1 MPILVAMDFVAD
13 ADSRAIQLLA
23 GLGYKPKPRE
33 TALDRFAALYTRAE
47 RIIPPVFYEVR
58 LSDEIRQNPKYR
70 THSKALGEIVSR
82 LRSGQSVRPYLSTS
96 AVRAE
101 FQDMLLLTWGIHHL
115 HLNTID
121 TLDKRGFVAR
131 NWGSSELLLLRIK
144 EKTAYLIDIV
154 SHHEPY
160 LFDNPRLLE
169 VVDRNWPE
177 LHFSTQSITGEAF
190 TPQQVKNLRSN
201 HANFAI
207 QVNGRTVL
215 PTVGVTATGVPI
227 EIYGWY
233 WAMHAELRNLEVD
246 VRRRFYEFFP
256 HSVSPLQNWRAINV
270 VRLVGIEDAYFILQ
284 DQATL
289 RLSHA
294 YRSAAQKREVAG

>member
-1 MPILVAMDFVAD
+1 MPLLVAMDFVAD
-13 ADSRAIQLLA
+13 ADSQAVQLLA
-23 GLGYKPKPRE
+23 SLGYKPKARDSP
-33 TALDRFAALYTRAE
+33 LDRFAALYTRAE
-47 RIIPPVFYEVR
+47 RTIPPVPYGVR
-58 LSDEIRQNPKYR
+58 LSDEIQQNPKYR
-70 THSKALGEIVSR
+70 THGKAFGEIVSR
-82 LRSGQSVRPYLSTS
+82 LRNGQSVRPYLSTL
-96 AVRAE
+96 AVRAA
-101 FQDMLLLTWGIHHL
+101 FQDTLLLTWGIHHL

-121 TLDKRGFVAR
+121 TLDERGFVAR
-131 NWGSSELLLLRIK
+131 RRGASELLLLRIK
-144 EKTAYLIDIV
+144 EQTAYLIDIV
-154 SHHEPY
+154 SHDEPG

-177 LHFSTQSITGEAF
+177 LHFAAKSITGEVF

-227 EIYGWY
+227 EVYGWY
-233 WAMHAELRNLEVD
+233 WALHAELRNVEAN
-246 VRRRFYEFFP
+246 VRRRFYDFFP
-256 HSVSPLQNWRAINV
+256 HSVLPSQNWRAINV

-294 YRSAAQKREVAG
+294 YRVASQKRVVAA

>member
-131 NWGSSELLLLRIK
+131 NRGSSELLLLRIK